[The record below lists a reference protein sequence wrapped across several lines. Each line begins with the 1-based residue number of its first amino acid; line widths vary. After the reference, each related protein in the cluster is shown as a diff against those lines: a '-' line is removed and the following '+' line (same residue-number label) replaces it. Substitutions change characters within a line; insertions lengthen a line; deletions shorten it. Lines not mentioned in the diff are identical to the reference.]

1 MCRIELLG
9 VIKKA
14 RQEGLS
20 SVPTRRDQFSPPVQ
34 ERPAVGSDNAKL
46 LGEAQLAPL
55 RSAGISGGFSADR
68 PADIKFSLLHFQVPD
83 VLRQFCRIGV
93 PFMSEA
99 RLVVG
104 VALFECAFHCSKVV
118 HAIVAPC
125 RFHGGLVYDLRCQAI
140 S

>member
-20 SVPTRRDQFSPPVQ
+20 SVPTRRDQFTPVQ

-55 RSAGISGGFSADR
+55 RSAGISRGFPADR
-68 PADIKFSLLHFQVPD
+68 PADIKFSLLRFQVPD
-83 VLRQFCRIGV
+83 VLRQFGRIGV

-104 VALFECAFHCSKVV
+104 VALIECSFRCSKGV
-118 HAIVAPC
+118 HAIGAPC
-125 RFHGGLVYDLRCQAI
+125 RFHGGLVYDLRRQAFP
-140 S
+140 